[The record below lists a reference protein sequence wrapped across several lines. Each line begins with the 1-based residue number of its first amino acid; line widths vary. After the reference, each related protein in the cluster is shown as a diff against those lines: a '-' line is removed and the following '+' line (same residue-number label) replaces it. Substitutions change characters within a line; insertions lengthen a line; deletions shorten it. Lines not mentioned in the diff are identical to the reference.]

1 MKKRISIG
9 RTLWWI
15 AMLAMLVI
23 VVLPI
28 LYTISASFRTN
39 KEIMAGSFSIIP
51 DKISFDNYKRV
62 LTIANFGQSLRNSIY
77 YASMNTIAMLA
88 VVSMSSY
95 VFARY
100 DFRGKKLVFGAF
112 ASTMFISLGSA
123 GLYQTMRVA
132 DFLHI
137 NGSLTGLV
145 IMTLFGS
152 HITWIYITKN
162 FLDSVPKEV
171 DEAAKIDG
179 AGFYQIYFRIM
190 LPMMAPILCAIGV
203 MSFKGSW
210 NEYMLPMLFTM
221 TKPDTA
227 PLAVALQAL
236 KSSGA
241 GAANWDL
248 QVAGAVITML
258 PILIIYAVF
267 NKFFTG
273 GLAAGAVKG

>member
-1 MKKRISIG
+1 MKKIKPG
-9 RTLWWI
+9 RVVWLLCMLCMLLITL
-15 AMLAMLVI
+15 
-23 VVLPI
+23 LPI

-39 KEIMAGSFSIIP
+39 KEIMTGAFSLIP
-51 DKISFDNYKRV
+51 EKITFDNYIRV
-62 LTIANFGQSLRNSIY
+62 WTISNFARSTWNSIY
-77 YASMNTIAMLA
+77 FSTLNTLA
-88 VVSMSSY
+88 TIVVVSMSSY

-100 DFRGKKLVFGAF
+100 EFKGKKFVFGAF

-137 NGSLTGLV
+137 NGSLNGII

-152 HITWIYITKN
+152 HITYIYLAKN
-162 FLDSVPKEV
+162 YLAAVPKEI

-190 LPMMAPILCAIGV
+190 LPLMSPILGAIGV
-203 MSFKGSW
+203 LCFKASW
-210 NEYMLPMLFTM
+210 NNYLLPMLFTM
-221 TKPDTA
+221 TRPDTA

-241 GAANWDL
+241 AAANWDL
-248 QVAGAVITML
+248 QVAGAVITMI
-258 PILIIYAVF
+258 PILIIFAVF
-267 NKFFTG
+267 NKQFTG
-273 GLAAGAVKG
+273 GLSAGAVKG